1 MDLASITCVIEH
13 MKMWEIVAVLNENAE
28 ETKEKSKLN
37 AKKDKMANLIAC
49 TMQNQLN
56 LEI

>member
-1 MDLASITCVIEH
+1 